1 MPFVLR
7 WPGQVAVGTSDALV
21 GQIDLFA
28 SPATPLGGLT
38 VVLPS
43 LAWHQLNNVFHFL
56 APEVE
61 DGFALVR
68 TTTPSGRFF
77 AWASVVDNASS
88 DSVLVPGW

>member
-1 MPFVLR
+1 MLGCTPSAG
-7 WPGQVAVGTSDALV
+7 PAGALL
-21 GQIDLFA
+21 GGGLAFGSTPTGA
-28 SPATPLGGLT
+28 APLGGLT